1 MKRWWPSFTKPVR
14 VWKRGSF
21 LMTMSIPMKGFFYF
35 KTEIFFLFLDLNM
48 VFWHQG
54 VKIIFSESDSGI
66 VEVSLKRKIPTSFSC
81 SNVDG
86 TQCRK
91 EWNFFLL
98 KLRNFYFFMT
108 WFIFNFFANALFC
121 LIFQK
126 FIFTFITVFQRT
138 WRSYFGNT
146 SWCTSLR
153 VSMLKIY
160 FLKNNEKKC

>member
-1 MKRWWPSFTKPVR
+1 
-14 VWKRGSF
+14 
-21 LMTMSIPMKGFFYF
+21 
-35 KTEIFFLFLDLNM
+35 M
-48 VFWHQG
+48 VSWHQG

-91 EWNFFLL
+91 EWNFFYL
-98 KLRNFYFFMT
+98 NQGIFIFFMT

-121 LIFQK
+121 LIFQR

-146 SWCTSLR
+146 SLCTSLR
-153 VSMLKIY
+153 VSMLKICFLENY
-160 FLKNNEKKC
+160 KKIFLKKLTPKCLDTTKWPLLR